1 MQPEPSLAA
10 ALVLCAEES
19 LSLLKAPRRKCTR
32 IRADGVRHAKR
43 SGLLVKAY
51 RVLFN
56 KFNTLSTASD
66 SVDQLTEWVSWS
78 CRIHKQVSRIVSA
91 ALQRRIWPCST
102 RKNWSAVNSEKWM
115 PVLKIVLTFFTYLIC
130 YRVFGSV
137 VVRMLECQSFIQR
150 FKSMLGLKLYFENS
164 ASLVPQIWLV

>member
-10 ALVLCAEES
+10 AAVVLCAEES

-32 IRADGVRHAKR
+32 IRADGVRRAKR

-66 SVDQLTEWVSWS
+66 SVDQLT
-78 CRIHKQVSRIVSA
+78 K
-91 ALQRRIWPCST
+91 
-102 RKNWSAVNSEKWM
+102 M
-115 PVLKIVLTFFTYLIC
+115 
-130 YRVFGSV
+130 SV
-137 VVRMLECQSFIQR
+137 VALS
-150 FKSMLGLKLYFENS
+150 Y
-164 ASLVPQIWLV
+164 P